1 MKKYSPSAIQALKEA
16 LTNIYWTKKDLRGF
30 IYHSIEQ
37 NAIISTIDW
46 TNNQKRESVYQLIDR
61 MTDRLD
67 IYNDDLLKLFYS
79 VMRFND
85 FSHLKQWD
93 DHETKI
99 KKAKESVEALRT
111 HAAGYFALKEEKD
124 RAAER
129 KKAFEKMQNEKLG
142 FQRKISE
149 LNDNFKILA
158 KEENHNKRGY
168 LLEKFLNE
176 LFLIFDLDPKEPFKT
191 VGEQIDGAFTF
202 DSQDYLLEAKWQKS
216 LVQAGDLYKFGGKIA
231 GKFKSTLGL
240 FISINGFS
248 SECTE
253 SDSPVVKSM
262 MLMDGQDLMAVLDNR
277 IMLTEM
283 LFRKRRHAVEK
294 GEIFFPFANF

>member
-30 IYHSIEQ
+30 IYHAIEQ

-111 HAAGYFALKEEKD
+111 HAADYFTLKEEKN

-176 LFLIFDLDPKEPFKT
+176 SFLIFDLDPKEPFKT
-191 VGEQIDGAFTF
+191 IGKQIDGAFTF
-202 DSQDYLLEAKWQKS
+202 DSHDYLLEAKWHKS
-216 LVQAGDLYKFGGKIA
+216 PVQAGDLYKFGGKIA

-240 FISINGFS
+240 FISVNVFHLNAQRVIL
-248 SECTE
+248 
-253 SDSPVVKSM
+253 P
-262 MLMDGQDLMAVLDNR
+262 L
-277 IMLTEM
+277 
-283 LFRKRRHAVEK
+283 
-294 GEIFFPFANF
+294 